1 MSSGRR
7 NWLGITLIVV
17 GVLLLAGSLLEIDV
31 EDISRV
37 LFPLLLIAIGVGFFF
52 GRPRVRPPALDELR
66 QGLVG
71 NVKETVADDRVDI
84 SNIIGK
90 VNLHVTSR
98 SFRGGSV
105 STIVG
110 DMTVDCFQGG
120 WAEGEQVLVLNGVL
134 GKIRVN
140 LPAGAAV
147 KIAAHTLVGKTRV
160 FEQDRNGFS
169 ATVIYA
175 TPGYAAASHR
185 LRIDI
190 ANVVG
195 EIIVR

>member
-17 GVLLLAGSLLEIDV
+17 GALLLAGSLLDIDV

-37 LFPLLLIAIGVGFFF
+37 FFPLLLIAIGVGFFF

-71 NVKETVADDRVDI
+71 NVKETVADERVDI

-134 GKIRVN
+134 GKIRV
-140 LPAGAAV
+140 

>member
-1 MSSGRR
+1 LR
-7 NWLGITLIVV
+7 
-17 GVLLLAGSLLEIDV
+17 
-31 EDISRV
+31 
-37 LFPLLLIAIGVGFFF
+37 IGV
-52 GRPRVRPPALDELR
+52 
-66 QGLVG
+66 
-71 NVKETVADDRVDI
+71 DDRRRYD
-84 SNIIGK
+84 
-90 VNLHVTSR
+90 
-98 SFRGGSV
+98 RGLLSGED
-105 STIVG
+105 G
-110 DMTVDCFQGG
+110 RK
-120 WAEGEQVLVLNGVL
+120 GEQALVLNGVL
-134 GKIRVN
+134 GKIRVD